1 MVGAADAGHAAAL
14 AHERGGGG
22 PSSRFGPSEILGAQ
36 EIFSVINPY
45 EKYALGLDQ
54 IPGGPGPRAQ
64 VMGAGQFIP
73 TNLGQLAESFGVKVS
88 KALRWPR
95 SWPRSLATFS
105 LL

>member
-1 MVGAADAGHAAAL
+1 
-14 AHERGGGG
+14 
-22 PSSRFGPSEILGAQ
+22 
-36 EIFSVINPY
+36 
-45 EKYALGLDQ
+45 
-54 IPGGPGPRAQ
+54 
-64 VMGAGQFIP
+64 MGAGQFIP